1 MASKNI
7 RGITIEIGGDTGP
20 LGKALEEV
28 NKKSRALGSEL
39 KEVEK
44 LLKLDPGNTVL
55 VAQKQKLLADQVTN
69 TKGKLETLK
78 EAERQV
84 QEQFKKGDISE
95 EQYRELQR
103 EVIKTETELKSL
115 EAQGRQT
122 NAVLS
127 KDQAI
132 GNLKNIG
139 KAAVGATVAA
149 GVAIGAMVVQVVES
163 ADELQRQSDVTGLS
177 AERLQELQ
185 YIGNNLG
192 VDLDVLT
199 GAQAKLTKSMAAA
212 KVGAEGQT
220 MSLADQERA
229 AINVEKAQKTYNEAV
244 KKYGDNSLEARDAQ
258 LKLSEAQDQTPEA
271 LKGTALAF
279 ETLGVSVIDSNGN
292 LKSAEQVQG
301 EVFEALNKVGN
312 ETERDALSM
321 QIFGKSAMEM
331 NPMIKAG
338 GDELNRLAE
347 EARTSGS
354 VMSNEAV
361 AGLDTFGDTIDN
373 LKSSVLGAFGEKFAE
388 LLPTIQG
395 FLDKLKE
402 LPSWIDQ
409 NKTALTI
416 LGVAFGT
423 ITALV
428 IAFNI
433 QQALMASGMTLW
445 GAIAAFGTTVT
456 TSLGVAFTFLTSPI
470 GLVILAIGAIIAIG
484 VLLYKNWDTI
494 KLKMG
499 ELWTNIKMV
508 FGKVEDAI
516 TKPFT
521 KAKEVVGGIVDKI
534 KGFFNFQWKLP
545 TIKMPHF
552 SVSWSKTG
560 FWGKVGD
567 FLGLP
572 GKPSIGVEW
581 YAKGGIFDKPT
592 LFNTP
597 YGLKGVGEAGP
608 EVVAPLS
615 DLKAMLGLN
624 GGENGGLTVNIE
636 NFVNNRK
643 QDVQAF
649 AEELEFYKMQ
659 VSKAR
664 GGR

>member
-7 RGITIEIGGDTGP
+7 KGIIIEIGGDTGP
-20 LGKALEEV
+20 LDKALKDV
-28 NKKSRALGSEL
+28 NQKSRELASEL

-55 VAQKQKLLADQVTN
+55 VAQKQKLLAESVTN

-78 EAERQV
+78 EAEKQA
-84 QEQFKKGDISE
+84 QAQFKKGEISE
-95 EQYRELQR
+95 KQYQDLQH
-103 EVIKTETELKSL
+103 EIIKTESGLKKL

-127 KDQAI
+127 KDQAV

-139 KAAVGATVAA
+139 KAVAVGTVAA
-149 GVAIGAMVVQVVES
+149 GAAIGAMVVKVVES

-192 VDLDVLT
+192 VDLEVLT

-212 KVGAEGQT
+212 KDGTGAQ
-220 MSLADQERA
+220 A
-229 AINVEKAQKTYNEAV
+229 EAFA
-244 KKYGDNSLEARDAQ
+244 K
-258 LKLSEAQDQTPEA
+258 
-271 LKGTALAF
+271 
-279 ETLGVSVIDSNGN
+279 LGVSVTDSNGN

-301 EVFEALNKVGN
+301 EVFAALNKVGN

-321 QIFGKSAMEM
+321 DIFGKSAMEM

-361 AGLDTFGDTIDN
+361 AGLDSFGDTIDN

-402 LPSWIDQ
+402 LPNWINENQ
-409 NKTALTI
+409 TLLII

-445 GAIAAFGTTVT
+445 GAIAAFGTGVT
-456 TSLGVAFTFLTSPI
+456 TSLGVAFAFLTSPI

-494 KLKMG
+494 KIKMG
-499 ELWTNIKMV
+499 ELWTNIKSV

-521 KAKEVVGGIVDKI
+521 KAKEIVGGIVDGI
-534 KGFFNFQWKLP
+534 KGFFDFEWKLP
-545 TIKMPHF
+545 KIKMPHF
-552 SVSWSKTG
+552 SVSWSTTG
-560 FWGKVGD
+560 FWGKVGE

-624 GGENGGLTVNIE
+624 GTNQGININIE
-636 NFVNNRK
+636 SFVNNTE
-643 QDVQAF
+643 QDVDMLMNEIAF
-649 AEELEFYKMQ
+649 KTQQKL
-659 VSKAR
+659 S
-664 GGR
+664 GGGYVGV

>member
-20 LGKALEEV
+20 LGKALEDV
-28 NKKSRALGSEL
+28 NKKSRALGNEL

-44 LLKLDPGNTVL
+44 LLKLDPKNTVL
-55 VAQKQKLLADQVTN
+55 VAQKQKLLAENVTN

-95 EQYRELQR
+95 EQYRDLQR

-149 GVAIGAMVVQVVES
+149 GVAIGAMVVNVMEN
-163 ADELQRQSDVTGLS
+163 ADELQRQADVTGLS

-185 YIGNNLG
+185 YVGNNLG

-199 GAQAKLTKSMAAA
+199 GAQAKLTKSMNAGKDGTGAQAEAFA
-212 KVGAEGQT
+212 K
-220 MSLADQERA
+220 
-229 AINVEKAQKTYNEAV
+229 
-244 KKYGDNSLEARDAQ
+244 
-258 LKLSEAQDQTPEA
+258 
-271 LKGTALAF
+271 
-279 ETLGVSVIDSNGN
+279 LGVSIVNSDGSLRDS
-292 LKSAEQVQG
+292 KVVME
-301 EVFEALNKVGN
+301 EAFDALGKVGN
-312 ETERDALSM
+312 ETERDALAM
-321 QIFGKSAMEM
+321 ELFGKSGMEL
-331 NPMIKAG
+331 NPIIKAG
-338 GDELNRLAE
+338 KDELNKLSE

-361 AGLDTFGDTIDN
+361 AGLDSFGDTIDN

-402 LPSWIDQ
+402 LPNWINQ
-409 NKTALTI
+409 NQTLLII
-416 LGVAFGT
+416 LGVAFAT

-456 TSLGVAFTFLTSPI
+456 TSLGVAFAFLTSPI
-470 GLVILAIGAIIAIG
+470 GLVILAIGAVIAAG

-494 KLKMG
+494 KIKMG
-499 ELWTNIKMV
+499 ELWENIKTV

-521 KAKEVVGGIVDKI
+521 KAKETVGGIVDDI
-534 KGFFNFQWKLP
+534 KGFFDFEWKLP
-545 TIKMPHF
+545 KIKMPHF
-552 SVSWSKTG
+552 SVSWSTTG
-560 FWGKVGD
+560 FWDKVGE

-624 GGENGGLTVNIE
+624 GGQGEGLVVNIE

-649 AEELEFYKMQ
+649 AEELEFYKSQASM
-659 VSKAR
+659 AR

>member
-55 VAQKQKLLADQVTN
+55 VAQKQKLLAESVTN

-95 EQYRELQR
+95 EQYRDLQR

-127 KDQAI
+127 KDEAV

-139 KAAVGATVAA
+139 KAAGIAAVAA
-149 GVAIGAMVVQVVES
+149 GAAIGAMVVNVMEN
-163 ADELQRQSDVTGLS
+163 ADELQRQADVTGLS

-185 YIGNNLG
+185 YVGNNLG

-199 GAQAKLTKSMAAA
+199 GAQAKLTKSMNAGKDGTGAQAEAFA
-212 KVGAEGQT
+212 K
-220 MSLADQERA
+220 
-229 AINVEKAQKTYNEAV
+229 
-244 KKYGDNSLEARDAQ
+244 
-258 LKLSEAQDQTPEA
+258 
-271 LKGTALAF
+271 
-279 ETLGVSVIDSNGN
+279 LGVSIVNSDGSLRDS
-292 LKSAEQVQG
+292 KVVMDEA
-301 EVFEALNKVGN
+301 FEALGKVGN
-312 ETERDALSM
+312 ETERDALAM
-321 QIFGKSAMEM
+321 EIFGKSGMEL
-331 NPMIKAG
+331 NPIIKAG
-338 GDELNRLAE
+338 GDELNKLAE

-388 LLPTIQG
+388 LLPSIQG

-402 LPSWIDQ
+402 LPNWINENQ
-409 NKTALTI
+409 TLLII

-423 ITALV
+423 ITGLV

-445 GAIAAFGTTVT
+445 GAIAAFGTGVT
-456 TSLGVAFTFLTSPI
+456 TSLGVAFAFLTSPI

-494 KLKMG
+494 KIKMG
-499 ELWTNIKMV
+499 ELWTNIKTV

-521 KAKEVVGGIVDKI
+521 KAKEIVGGIVDGI
-534 KGFFNFQWKLP
+534 KGFFDFEWKLP
-545 TIKMPHF
+545 KIKMPHF
-552 SVSWSKTG
+552 SVSWSTTG
-560 FWGKVGD
+560 FWGKVGE

-581 YAKGGIFDKPT
+581 YAKGGIFSKPT

-624 GGENGGLTVNIE
+624 GGQGDGLVVNIE

-649 AEELEFYKMQ
+649 AEELEFYKTQ

-664 GGR
+664 GGK

>member
-20 LGKALEEV
+20 LGKALEDV
-28 NKKSRALGSEL
+28 NKKSRALGNEL

-44 LLKLDPGNTVL
+44 LLKLDPGNTIL
-55 VAQKQKLLADQVTN
+55 VAQKQKLLAENVTN

-84 QEQFKKGDISE
+84 QAQFKKGEISE
-95 EQYRELQR
+95 EQYRDLQR
-103 EVIKTETELKSL
+103 EVIKTETDLKSL

-127 KDQAI
+127 KDEAI

-149 GVAIGAMVVQVVES
+149 GVAIGAMVVNVMEN
-163 ADELQRQSDVTGLS
+163 ADELQRQADVTGLS

-199 GAQAKLTKSMAAA
+199 GAQAKLTKSMNAGKDGTGAQAEAFA
-212 KVGAEGQT
+212 K
-220 MSLADQERA
+220 
-229 AINVEKAQKTYNEAV
+229 
-244 KKYGDNSLEARDAQ
+244 
-258 LKLSEAQDQTPEA
+258 
-271 LKGTALAF
+271 
-279 ETLGVSVIDSNGN
+279 LGVSIVDSDGN
-292 LKSAEQVQG
+292 LRDSKVVMDEA
-301 EVFEALNKVGN
+301 FEALGKVGN
-312 ETERDALSM
+312 ETERDALAM
-321 QIFGKSAMEM
+321 EIFGKSGMEL
-331 NPMIKAG
+331 NPIIKAG
-338 GDELNRLAE
+338 GDELNKLAE

-361 AGLDTFGDTIDN
+361 AGLDSFGDTIDN

-402 LPSWIDQ
+402 SPNWINENQ
-409 NKTALTI
+409 TLLII

-423 ITALV
+423 ITGLV

-445 GAIAAFGTTVT
+445 GAIAAFGTGVT
-456 TSLGVAFTFLTSPI
+456 TSLGVAFAFLTSPI

-494 KLKMG
+494 KIKMG
-499 ELWTNIKMV
+499 ELWTNIKTV

-521 KAKEVVGGIVDKI
+521 KAKEVVGGIVDGI
-534 KGFFNFQWKLP
+534 KGFFDFEWKLP
-545 TIKMPHF
+545 KIKMPHF

-624 GGENGGLTVNIE
+624 GGQDGGLVVNIE

-649 AEELEFYKMQ
+649 AEELEFYKSQASM
-659 VSKAR
+659 AR